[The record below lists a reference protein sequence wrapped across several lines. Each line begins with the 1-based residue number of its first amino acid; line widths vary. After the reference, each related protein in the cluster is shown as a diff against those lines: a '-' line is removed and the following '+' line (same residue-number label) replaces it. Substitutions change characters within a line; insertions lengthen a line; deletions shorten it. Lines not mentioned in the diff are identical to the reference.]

1 MSAADPIRSLV
12 VHRFVVEP
20 FAENTYVLADG
31 AAGECVLIDPGGEED
46 AILDLLAARKWT
58 AKAILNTHA
67 HPDHV
72 GGAARLRRELAIPF
86 YLHPRDAFLLDGL
99 GEFCEALGIPAMEAP
114 EVDRHLAEGDTFP
127 LGAHQIR
134 VLETPGHSPGSVS
147 FLVGSL
153 LFSGDAL
160 FEGSIGR
167 TDLPGGSLPIL
178 LRSIREKIL
187 TLPDETEVLSGH
199 GDSTTVGRER
209 RENPFLSEAFG
220 RLG

>member
-1 MSAADPIRSLV
+1 MSVDEPRGALL

-20 FAENTYVLADG
+20 FAENTYVLTDG
-31 AAGECVLIDPGGEED
+31 DTRECVLIDPGGEED
-46 AILDLLAARKWT
+46 AILDLLANERWT

-72 GGAARLRRELAIPF
+72 GGAARLQRELAIPF
-86 YLHPRDAFLLDGL
+86 YLHARDTFLLDGL
-99 GEFCEALGIPAMEAP
+99 GEFCHALGIPPMEAP
-114 EVDRHLAEGDTFP
+114 RVDYGLAEGDTFT
-127 LGAHQIR
+127 LGSHAIR

-147 FLVGSL
+147 FLAGHL

-167 TDLPGGSLPIL
+167 TDLPGGSLAIL

-187 TLPDETEVLSGH
+187 ALPDETAVLSGH
-199 GDSTTVGRER
+199 GEATTVGRER
-209 RENPFLSEAFG
+209 IENPFLSEGIARFQ
-220 RLG
+220 

>member
-1 MSAADPIRSLV
+1 MSAADPRDALV
-12 VHRFVVEP
+12 VHRFVVQP

-31 AAGECVLIDPGGEED
+31 DARECVLIDPGGEED
-46 AILDLLAARKWT
+46 AILALLANEKWT

-72 GGAARLRRELAIPF
+72 GGAARLQRELAIPF
-86 YLHPRDAFLLDGL
+86 YLHPRDTFLLDGL
-99 GEFCEALGIPAMEAP
+99 GEFCDALGIPAMEAP
-114 EVDRHLAEGDTFP
+114 RVDHALAEGETFM
-127 LGAHQIR
+127 LGAHAIR

-147 FLVGSL
+147 LLAGEI

-187 TLPDETEVLSGH
+187 TLSDETQVLSGH
-199 GDSTTVGRER
+199 GEATTVGRER
-209 RENPFLSEAFG
+209 RQNPFLSESFARFD
-220 RLG
+220 